1 MKFVTN
7 TLALVLTAVAAAVPR
22 GRIRFGLF
30 GLAAKLGRNVPRRLL
45 TVPGGVV
52 VHAGVWRIETIE
64 QWSKLVGPSGRLV
77 AVEADQANYENLHRE
92 IKRRAIQNVEL
103 INKAVWNESTR
114 LKFQVSTIS
123 AWGKLKS
130 AGVEVDPERFNA
142 EIEVAAEPLD
152 SILAELN
159 VASVDHL
166 TLTVN
171 GAELE
176 ALAGAKTLL
185 SRATATVSVRISHP
199 DAAFQDRLAGDVRT
213 ALGTSGYKVAT
224 LISRQLDFT
233 GSGNDARG
241 ITVYAFPTRRRL
253 VQEPATSSSADAPLR
268 RAA

>member
-1 MKFVTN
+1 MKFVAKA
-7 TLALVLTAVAAAVPR
+7 LALVLTAVAAAVPR
-22 GRIRFGLF
+22 GRIRFELF
-30 GLAAKLGRNVPRRLL
+30 SLVAKLGRNVPRRLL
-45 TVPGGVV
+45 AVPGGVV

-64 QWSKLVGPSGRLV
+64 QWSKLVGNDGRLV
-77 AVEADQANYENLHRE
+77 AIEADRANFENLHRE
-92 IKRRAIQNVEL
+92 IDRRAIRNVEL

-130 AGVEVDPERFNA
+130 AGVEVDPQRFNA

-152 SILAELN
+152 CILTELN
-159 VASVDHL
+159 VASLDHL

-176 ALAGAKTLL
+176 ALAGAKALL
-185 SRATATVSVRISHP
+185 AQATATVSVRISHP
-199 DAAFQDRLAGDVRT
+199 DAAFQDRLADDVRA
-213 ALGTSGYKVAT
+213 ALGKAGYSVAT

-233 GSGNDARG
+233 GSGNDASG
-241 ITVYAFPTRRRL
+241 ITVYAFPPRRRY
-253 VQEPATSSSADAPLR
+253 VQEPATSSTPQVPLR